1 MWLVLKL
8 VHFACMGLGNRKITC
23 FFASLKLIHHIEM
36 HLIDAPSVL
45 KIEIL
50 ETRKKNDLIL
60 LSYQG
65 QEYLR
70 TEKRLLLER

>member
-1 MWLVLKL
+1 
-8 VHFACMGLGNRKITC
+8 
-23 FFASLKLIHHIEM
+23 M

-50 ETRKKNDLIL
+50 ETRNKNDLIL

-70 TEKRLLLER
+70 IEK